1 MTTNYKLP
9 EPVAWLHEFHNYD
22 GLYGIP
28 SLMTS
33 LTADSPYGV
42 PGIDHNAAYEV
53 VSIRLHPESV
63 VLAAYEAGK
72 AENKQWKDTRY
83 KELSSIANGAT
94 IRAESEMVE
103 KNDAR
108 RKLITQAEALKL
120 AKEALEHS
128 LEFQG
133 PHRQVVN
140 EALAAI
146 NALENS
152 NG

>member
-9 EPVAWLHEFHNYD
+9 EPVALFHGTIDCGEHGATNLEIFKVLHRGQE
-22 GLYGIP
+22 LY
-28 SLMTS
+28 SRTQL
-33 LTADSPYGV
+33 
-42 PGIDHNAAYEV
+42 
-53 VSIRLHPESV
+53 
-63 VLAAYEAGK
+63 LAAYEAGK